1 VTKKDGYTRFCVD
14 YRKLNDVTV
23 KDAYPLPLIS
33 DCVEALSG
41 AKYIGTM
48 DVNSGF
54 WQVGLDPMNREK
66 TAFST
71 SLGLYQFVSMPF
83 GLCSS
88 PSTFQRLMQNVLR
101 GLHWEE
107 CQLYMDDVIVPG
119 ASFQESLLRME
130 HTFDRLLS
138 ARLKLKLS
146 KFIFFQSNVKFL
158 GHVVSEEGIST
169 DLDQVKAVQDWPR
182 QKTPKQMRGF
192 LGLCSYYR
200 KYVKNF
206 ATIARPL
213 HKLCEKGSRFQWND
227 ECEQAFIR
235 LKDALTSPPILSYP
249 RPGCQFIVDS
259 DASDKAV
266 GAVLSQVQEGTEKVI
281 AYMSKA
287 LNQHEQ
293 IYCVTRKELLAVMCA
308 LRNFHS
314 YLYGQEVLL
323 RTNNAAVS
331 WMKSLKMPNGQ
342 VARWLQEIGKL

>member
-1 VTKKDGYTRFCVD
+1 MLDLGVIEPSSSPWSSPVVLVTKKDGYTRFCVD

-101 GLHWEE
+101 GLQWEE

-146 KFIFFQSNVKFL
+146 KFIFFS
-158 GHVVSEEGIST
+158 I
-169 DLDQVKAVQDWPR
+169 
-182 QKTPKQMRGF
+182 
-192 LGLCSYYR
+192 
-200 KYVKNF
+200 
-206 ATIARPL
+206 
-213 HKLCEKGSRFQWND
+213 
-227 ECEQAFIR
+227 
-235 LKDALTSPPILSYP
+235 
-249 RPGCQFIVDS
+249 
-259 DASDKAV
+259 
-266 GAVLSQVQEGTEKVI
+266 
-281 AYMSKA
+281 
-287 LNQHEQ
+287 
-293 IYCVTRKELLAVMCA
+293 
-308 LRNFHS
+308 
-314 YLYGQEVLL
+314 
-323 RTNNAAVS
+323 
-331 WMKSLKMPNGQ
+331 
-342 VARWLQEIGKL
+342 